1 MTLVLDGSVC
11 FGFIPVLTYV
21 YCPKY
26 QRMCA
31 NKLTAV
37 SAVTRVALF
46 ASMALTFSVSA
57 SVRSPLTSVSTS
69 TAKSYLVHHY
79 SLARG

>member
-1 MTLVLDGSVC
+1 MVVFALVLLQ
-11 FGFIPVLTYV
+11 FLTIV
-21 YCPKY
+21 YCPEY

-46 ASMALTFSVSA
+46 ASMA
-57 SVRSPLTSVSTS
+57 
-69 TAKSYLVHHY
+69 
-79 SLARG
+79 